1 MFEATIE
8 RLPAPLRSGTAVL
21 VTTYEQW
28 RSHRTLRL
36 GAGLAYYALFAVI
49 PVLSLS
55 VAVAGLV
62 LSNEDVTAYL
72 QTQLDSLLGPEVAS
86 AAAEITD
93 QISSSGTIAGLGI
106 IGAVS
111 LVFAAS
117 LVVLSLQDALNTI
130 WEMPVRSGLR
140 HSLARR
146 VGAFVVISAT
156 GLVLILGFVI
166 NSFTAV
172 IDQIVPDVVVVQS
185 LTELVGTA
193 ASWALGVGVIVL
205 LFRYLPDVRAPWKS
219 ALIGGVLTALFLA
232 LGTTLIGI
240 YLRNFGA
247 SSVTGA
253 AGAVALVLV
262 WMYYEAQIVL
272 AGAEFTRVLAI
283 GAGTLSAQLAP
294 PKVDTT

>member
-1 MFEATIE
+1 
-8 RLPAPLRSGTAVL
+8 
-21 VTTYEQW
+21 
-28 RSHRTLRL
+28 LRL